1 VSWTDGGGT
10 EAEFGLAVRGPGRHR
25 MDALTTFRGG
35 VMDVGARAIG
45 SLLCVVACVVVTGRD
60 AGAQEAR
67 GVPELRRELESLEDS
82 ARVQLLAP
90 GLVVTDGVF
99 LGFRGDSL
107 RVAEADAYLVV
118 GVEEIEGLSVQR
130 SRWLSVAVQVAGV
143 GLVGGFLAGYMRGSY
158 GCGNSPDWCDARS
171 WRTGVNWGVAAGLS
185 GALVGAAVGSRLLR
199 WRSVFP

>member
-1 VSWTDGGGT
+1 
-10 EAEFGLAVRGPGRHR
+10 
-25 MDALTTFRGG
+25 MDARATFLGG
-35 VMDVGARAIG
+35 VMDLGARSSG
-45 SLLCVVACVVVTGRD
+45 WLLCVLACTFGAGSN

-67 GVPELRRELESLEDS
+67 GLPELRRTLETLEDS
-82 ARVQLLAP
+82 SRVRLLAP

-118 GVEEIEGLSVQR
+118 GVEEIEGLSVQG
-130 SRWLSVAVQVAGV
+130 SRWLGVALQVAGV

-158 GCGNSPDWCDARS
+158 LCGNDPDWCDARS
-171 WRTGVNWGVAAGLS
+171 WRTGVNWGITAGLS
-185 GALVGAAVGSRLLR
+185 GAVVGAAVGSRLLR